1 MPGVSSCKDIHIG
14 SSDLNKNA
22 VFYMIQYDLIKNT
35 VTYQLVRS

>member
-14 SSDLNKNA
+14 SDLNKNA